1 MPGSTEVPVL
11 MSHTLWWHAQGSS
24 DCPPPDKELEFEQG
38 LWEDSPTSPE
48 TQLGRRK
55 TKC

>member
-1 MPGSTEVPVL
+1 